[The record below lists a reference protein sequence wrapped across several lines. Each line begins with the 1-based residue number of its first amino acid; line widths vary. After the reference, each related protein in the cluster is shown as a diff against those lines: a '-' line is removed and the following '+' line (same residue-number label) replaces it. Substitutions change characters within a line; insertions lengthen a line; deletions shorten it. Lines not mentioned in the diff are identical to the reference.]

1 MFRDLLNRLAGP
13 APSTLEPSETQLA
26 LGALLVRLA
35 KSDDD
40 YAVEEISQID
50 GILSARFD
58 LNPVEAARLRA
69 EAEKMEAAAP
79 STEDFAASLK
89 SAIAYA
95 ERSAIVAAMWEIVT
109 ADGRTRDGE
118 VALFEKA
125 AHTFGV
131 DPTDLER

>member
-1 MFRDLLNRLAGP
+1 MFRDLLNRLSGP
-13 APSTLEPSETQLA
+13 SPSALAPDDMQLA

-50 GILSARFD
+50 NILAARFD

-69 EAEKMEAAAP
+69 EAEKMEGAAP
-79 STEDFAASLK
+79 DTEDFAASLK
-89 SAIAYA
+89 STIAYA

-109 ADGRTRDGE
+109 ADGRTRPE
-118 VALFEKA
+118 EEALFERA